1 MSRVREDAVP
11 SPVGAV
17 VLRGVP
23 HPPATRALLRP
34 TTVVQVSATGSKGPS
49 DASPRTVLEAQSA
62 VPKSANELHAAAAQK
77 AEAEWVQAVEKAYR
91 EGLEA
96 GQEEARQSGVE
107 QGRQEG
113 LLQGREAGAIEVQ
126 RENESARATMA
137 KQSGLLDQLT
147 QSLRAQ
153 TAQHLMQRLDA
164 AEDDMVALC
173 HAAIGRLLG
182 ERALDPEV
190 VVRAVRQAVSEC
202 CGDTLEGLLSIHVH
216 ADDLALLQ
224 ADAALAKWLADQGGG
239 RVAWR
244 ADGEVALGGCVVR
257 SACGCLD
264 ARLETQLEALTE
276 AFRRRR
282 SSEGRIVR

>member
-1 MSRVREDAVP
+1 MSRVREDAA
-11 SPVGAV
+11 SASAGAV

-34 TTVVQVSATGSKGPS
+34 TTVAQGAATGSKDSS
-49 DASPRTVLEAQSA
+49 DAFPRPALEAQPA
-62 VPKSANELHAAAAQK
+62 VLKSANELHAAAVQK
-77 AEAEWVQAVEKAYR
+77 SEAERAQAVERAYR

-96 GQEEARQSGVE
+96 GREEARQSGFE

-126 RENESARATMA
+126 QENENGRATMA
-137 KQSGLLDQLT
+137 RQSGLLDQLML
-147 QSLRAQ
+147 SLRAQ
-153 TAQHLMQRLDA
+153 TAQHLTRRLEA

-257 SACGCLD
+257 GTSGCLD

-276 AFRRRR
+276 AFRQRR
-282 SSEGRIVR
+282 SSEGCIP